1 MADRKKGT
9 QNPENTDVTPEEEI
23 VEFESDFDFWSD
35 VKTEYGE
42 IESRQELNLI
52 LKKIAT
58 EIQREKEKA
67 KKTKTMVAKR
77 NKAAIK
83 KQRDEK
89 KAKKNALRALSPAQR
104 SAYKN
109 KQDEEKAQAKIA
121 AEKAKNA
128 EKQKKQDDK
137 VQLKE
142 KKAFDQQYRMQEK
155 LFLLSLTPYE
165 RSMYRF
171 QKGAKVK
178 IDEANA
184 KKAACVE
191 DQQKIKNSKILPV
204 GGFLKVLFIC
214 MAVTAV
220 LAYCGT
226 NIYLDTQYY
235 NEKIAE
241 LRQGIDE
248 FDVKLDGDMAVG
260 VSDLE
265 SGLSVY
271 QQILANAPVISNQLD
286 ILNTTYFWVLQKETT
301 ESIGLDAVEA
311 ESADLKAIIDQIQ
324 TVVDSN
330 IQFTAD
336 LDAAY
341 QADVSITDLRA
352 SLDPY
357 AAKIAAIKSD
367 FESISLPKGLPEQKD
382 AYLEKIA
389 ANETYYTA
397 MVSYLD
403 ELVAIRES
411 LTNANEVIAE
421 ARAMRPHSGSLSYQV
436 DQYIEEMDDV
446 YQADRK
452 ISAINNNVDY
462 AIVIGKKQL
471 EDVGHSIISD
481 ESLDFYNDMLELKD
495 IIKDS
500 DKIQLN
506 CIELPY
512 PDEEP
517 SYDQTILS
525 HISLGT
531 TDEALASNKEL
542 EARIAEI
549 TAPEKISSNV
559 RAYTTGLTIRT
570 EFLELQKQY
579 IDFEKEKAALYADYE
594 TAKAE
599 YSAAEVKA
607 NLEKTNNG
615 RTEEY
620 YALRQAQYDAEDKMN
635 DAWDIAYDAAD
646 AIQVQMKKVRTDAI
660 SKKEEYEDY
669 MDY

>member
-1 MADRKKGT
+1 MADHKKGT
-9 QNPENTDVTPEEEI
+9 PKPENKENIPEEEI
-23 VEFESDFDFWSD
+23 VEFESDYDFWSD

-67 KKTKTMVAKR
+67 KKTKSMVAKR

-83 KQRDEK
+83 KNRDEK
-89 KAKKNALRALSPAQR
+89 KAKKHALRALSPAQR
-104 SAYKN
+104 SAYKQ
-109 KQDEEKAQAKIA
+109 KLEDEAVAAKLA
-121 AEKAKNA
+121 AEKEKNA
-128 EKQKKQDDK
+128 AKQKKQDEK
-137 VQLKE
+137 IQNKE
-142 KKAFDQQYRMQEK
+142 KKAADQQYRMQEK
-155 LFLLSLTPYE
+155 LFLMSLTPYE
-165 RSMYRF
+165 KSLYRF
-171 QKGAKVK
+171 QKSAKQK

-184 KKAACVE
+184 KKKAVVE
-191 DQQKIKNSKILPV
+191 DQQAIKHSKILPV

-214 MAVTAV
+214 MAITAV

-235 NEKIAE
+235 TEKIAE
-241 LRQGIDE
+241 LKDGIDE
-248 FDVKLDGDMAVG
+248 YDVKLDGDMAVG

-271 QQILANAPVISNQLD
+271 QQILSNAPVITNQLEK
-286 ILNTTYFWVLQKETT
+286 LNTTYFWVLEKETT
-301 ESIGLDAVEA
+301 ESIGLDAVQVEA
-311 ESADLKAIIDQIQ
+311 NALKIVIDQIQ

-330 IQFTAD
+330 KKFTED
-336 LDAAY
+336 LDTAY

-367 FESISLPKGLPEQKD
+367 FESISLPKGLPEHKEG
-382 AYLEKIA
+382 YLEKIA
-389 ANETYYTA
+389 ANETYYNA

-403 ELVAIRES
+403 ELVTIRET
-411 LTNANEVIAE
+411 LTDANEVIAE
-421 ARAMRPHSGSLSYQV
+421 AKSMRPHSGSLSYQV
-436 DQYIEEMDDV
+436 DQYIEEMDSV

-452 ISAINNNVDY
+452 ISAANNNVDY
-462 AIVIGKKQL
+462 AIIIGKKQL
-471 EDVGHSIISD
+471 ADVGHSLITE
-481 ESLDFYNDMLELKD
+481 ESLDFYNDMLDLKD
-495 IIKDS
+495 IIKGS
-500 DKIQLN
+500 DKIQNN
-506 CIELPY
+506 CVDLPY

-531 TDEALASNKEL
+531 TDEALEANKEL
-542 EARIAEI
+542 QTRIAEI
-549 TAPEKISSNV
+549 TAPEKMSNNL
-559 RAYTTGLTIRT
+559 RAYTTGLEIRT

-579 IDFEKEKAALYADYE
+579 IDYEKEKAALYADYE

-599 YSAAEVKA
+599 FSAAEVKA
-607 NLEKTNNG
+607 NLEKSNNG
-615 RTEEY
+615 RTDEY
-620 YALRQAQYDAEDKMN
+620 YTLRQAQYDAEDKMG
-635 DAWDIAYDAAD
+635 DAWDTAYEAAD
-646 AIQVQMKKVRTDAI
+646 AIQVKMKKVRTDAI
-660 SKKEEYEDY
+660 AKKEEYEDY